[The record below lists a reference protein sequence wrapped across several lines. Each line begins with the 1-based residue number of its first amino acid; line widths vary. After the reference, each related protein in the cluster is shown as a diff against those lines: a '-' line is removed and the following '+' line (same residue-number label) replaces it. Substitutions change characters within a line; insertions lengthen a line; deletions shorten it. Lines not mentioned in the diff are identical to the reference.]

1 MKKYPLNL
9 LAICLAASLLI
20 LAAAGC
26 QGPGKATSAATT
38 ANVTGRPIV
47 AVGIVPQMALA
58 KAVCG
63 DLAVVFA
70 AVPPGFSPENYEPTP
85 QKMAELQ
92 TAVVYFEMGVPAESG
107 KILNQI
113 DPAKVVDLPAKV
125 AKVYPDRIFAD
136 GGRDPHMWL
145 SPKRA
150 IVMTQA
156 IADRMGQLLPA
167 QAEAFQAN
175 AQAYISQL
183 TALDQEI
190 RGLLKDAQG
199 KRFYIYHPSLGYL
212 ADDYG
217 LQMMALEEEGKQATP
232 QSLQNLIDQ
241 AKKDGIQTVF
251 AQAEI
256 DSRQLNAFAEEV
268 GCKIVV
274 LDPLAEDYIANLRVI
289 ATALAEAAR

>member
-1 MKKYPLNL
+1 MTNRLIKITAGLIAGF
-9 LAICLAASLLI
+9 LALS
-20 LAAAGC
+20 AAGC
-26 QGPGKATSAATT
+26 QPSGVTTPESSA
-38 ANVTGRPIV
+38 RPII
-47 AVGIVPQMALA
+47 AVGIVPQIALA

-63 DLAVVFA
+63 DAADVVA

-92 TAVVYFEMGVPAESG
+92 TAIAYFAMGVPAETG

-113 DPAKVVDLPAKV
+113 DAAKVVDLPGIVGKT
-125 AKVYPDRIFAD
+125 YPDRTFAD

-150 IVMTQA
+150 VIMVQA
-156 IADRMGQLLPA
+156 IADHMSQLLPN
-167 QAEAFQAN
+167 QAATFQTN
-175 AQAYISQL
+175 AKAYIRQL

-190 RGLLKDAQG
+190 RDLLQPAAG

-217 LQMMALEEEGKQATP
+217 LQMRALEEEGKQATP
-232 QSLQNLIDQ
+232 QSLQILIDQ
-241 AKKDGIQTVF
+241 AKSDGIRTVF

-268 GCKIVV
+268 GCRIVV
-274 LDPLAEDYIANLRVI
+274 LDPLAEDYIANLRAI